1 MRITI
6 TPPPRVDVRRF
17 SEEVQRAVA
26 ASLEAG
32 AVLVAN
38 DAKRSIAQ
46 GPKTGRVYEYRYK
59 TNRATGGIFPVEKR
73 SVPHQ
78 ASAPGQPPATDE
90 GRLVGSIV
98 SDAID
103 TKGEGLVAIVEAQT
117 EYAKFLEYGTKRM
130 APRPFMLPA
139 FERNRQRI
147 ADLIRLSIATAA
159 SRFARKAGRRT

>member
-1 MRITI
+1 MRITV
-6 TPPPRVDVRRF
+6 TPPPRVDVRRL
-17 SEEVQRAVA
+17 SDDVQRAVA
-26 ASLEAG
+26 QSLEAG
-32 AVLVAN
+32 AALIAN

-46 GPKTGRVYEYRYK
+46 GPKTGRVYEYYYRTNK
-59 TNRATGGIFPVEKR
+59 TTGGVFPVEKR
-73 SVPHQ
+73 GVPHQ
-78 ASAPGQPPATDE
+78 ASAPGEPPATDH

-103 TKGEGLVAIVEAQT
+103 SKGEGLVAIVEAQT
-117 EYAKFLEYGTKRM
+117 EYAKYLEYGTKKM

-159 SRFARKAGRRT
+159 SRFARKAGR